1 VGIFDLH
8 WLNPADHETPTED
21 SQEMTMTKKSNLKP
35 VAAVIGAALVGSLSA
50 VGAANAADNPFGASQ
65 LQSGYMQ
72 LASSHEGGEGK
83 CGGEKKEA
91 EGEKKAE
98 QEGKCGEGMMK
109 EGEGKC
115 GEGKEMKEG
124 KCGEGKCGGE
134 KKE

>member
-1 VGIFDLH
+1 
-8 WLNPADHETPTED
+8 
-21 SQEMTMTKKSNLKP
+21 MTKKSNLKP
-35 VAAVIGAALVGSLSA
+35 VAAVVGAALVGSLSA

-83 CGGEKKEA
+83 CGGEKKEG
-91 EGEKKAE
+91 EGKCGGEKAAG
-98 QEGKCGEGMMK
+98 EGKCGEGMMK

-124 KCGEGKCGGE
+124 KCGEGKCGGST
-134 KKE
+134 KE

>member
-1 VGIFDLH
+1 
-8 WLNPADHETPTED
+8 
-21 SQEMTMTKKSNLKP
+21 MTKKSNLKP
-35 VAAVIGAALVGSLSA
+35 VAAVVGAALVGSLSA
-50 VGAANAADNPFGASQ
+50 VSVANAADNPFGASQ
-65 LQSGYMQ
+65 LQSGYLQ

-91 EGEKKAE
+91 EGEGKCGGEKKGAE
-98 QEGKCGEGMMK
+98 GEGKCGEGMMK